1 MLITHHSTESLKQ
14 AATALKNYCNFTTI
28 DDGPVAI
35 IAAN

>member
-1 MLITHHSTESLKQ
+1 MIITHHSTESLKQ
-14 AATALKNYCNFTTI
+14 AATALKNYCDFTMI